1 MLIESPKNTVSDEY
15 IKELEHELN
24 ELKLNKQREIFN
36 SQAIQLMYQ
45 AFVNA
50 SDADE
55 YFKQALEIIGS
66 YSDVD
71 YAWLITPFCD
81 DVRLVRSYLVSPH
94 PGADINIR
102 DVPLAEVIP
111 NSERLS
117 KYVGACFSS
126 QYITPSAIGIPSQDF
141 SGPSQQIMTKIEIKT
156 GEPMLLGINYADPES
171 TFDETDVF
179 YFSLLAN
186 EFEKNACTLQ
196 RLKNKSLLF
205 ENSETPMWCEDL
217 SELNDY
223 LKDLR
228 KQGVQDIEEYLA
240 NNSREI
246 YELLV
251 RMPIVKINR
260 ACLKLFKV
268 DSEEAFDGISK
279 NLLGPGAIAVFKK
292 EIAAFWN
299 SDDSFKSEFNFVNA
313 EGEIIIVELKIQ
325 IPKGDREFYLV
336 PVSLTDMTEQRRIDK
351 KLKETLLRY
360 ELVVQ
365 GSYGAIWD
373 WNVVEKNVY
382 FSKNW
387 CELRGYRQ
395 DEISDSQEEWIKG
408 IHPDDAPRILQAVQD
423 HFEGKT
429 EVFQEDYRIICKN
442 GDVKWVAD
450 RGVAEFDSEGNVL
463 RMAGSE
469 FDITERRLLDE
480 RLRLVASVY
489 ENSAEGV
496 MILNKQGVI
505 MDVNNAFEKI
515 LGFKKSEVVGSRPEM
530 FSSEKKHRSSYSSVW
545 SGLKNFKQWQG
556 EIWNHHKDRS
566 KRPSWLTISCV
577 YDGDELTH
585 YVGLMTDISQIKKS
599 EEMLYQLAH
608 HDTLTGLPN
617 RLLLNERLEQA
628 MRYALRR
635 NRHVAVIFVDLD
647 NFKFVNDGM
656 GHAVGDKLLK
666 QVAEILSETV
676 RADDT
681 VARIGGDEF
690 LLVLGDIENPENVGY
705 VAEKLL
711 NKINSKVTI
720 GDQNVRVSASMGVA
734 VYPNDGED
742 KSTLIRNADAAMY
755 RAKSSGK
762 MNFQFYTEE
771 LTKNA
776 IERMSLEADLH
787 DAISNNE
794 LHIHY
799 QPQIDI
805 KQGRVVAVEAL
816 LRWFHP
822 KLGPVSPDK
831 FIPLAEEIGLIEDIG
846 TWVLRE
852 ACAQFK
858 RWQAGGL
865 TIQTLAVNVSNRQL
879 QKGNFPEL
887 VKTILDESELGAS
900 HLELEITESMLLEN
914 PEFAVQQLHQ
924 LKKLGATIAIDD
936 FGTGYS
942 SLSYLKKL
950 PIHKLKIDKS
960 FINDIGNNGDDN
972 AITEAIIAM
981 SERLSLDVIAEGVE
995 TENQESFLL
1004 QNGCNNVQ
1012 GFHYCKP
1019 LPATEV
1025 SSYIS
1030 AKRLNPKS

>member
-1 MLIESPKNTVSDEY
+1 MKVSNEH
-15 IKELEHELN
+15 IHELEREIN
-24 ELKLNKQREIFN
+24 ELKLNKQREIRN
-36 SQAIQLMYQ
+36 ARAIESMYA
-45 AFVNA
+45 AFVN
-50 SDADE
+50 SSGSDE
-55 YFKQALEIIGS
+55 YFELALEIIRS
-66 YSDVD
+66 NINVD

-81 DVRLVRSYLVSPH
+81 EVRLVRSYMVSAH
-94 PGADINIR
+94 PNSSIDIR
-102 DVPLAEVIP
+102 DISLSQVLPD
-111 NSERLS
+111 SELLS
-117 KYVGACFSS
+117 QPIDACFSPCN
-126 QYITPSAIGIPSQDF
+126 INPSIIGIP
-141 SGPSQQIMTKIEIKT
+141 GPTSATRPPSIVMKIEIQT
-156 GEPMLLGINYADPES
+156 GEPMLLGISHSEPKRVFN
-171 TFDETDVF
+171 DEDSYDF
-179 YFSLLAN
+179 LKLAN
-186 EFEKNACTLQ
+186 EFQKNVCTLQ

-223 LKDLR
+223 LKSLR
-228 KQGVQDIEEYLA
+228 QQGVEDIEEYLS
-240 NNSREI
+240 NNSQEI
-246 YELLV
+246 YKLLL

-268 DSEEAFDGISK
+268 NSREEFDEISK
-279 NLLGPGAIAVFKK
+279 NLLGPGAINMFKK
-292 EIAAFWN
+292 EVAAFWN
-299 SDDSFKSEFNFVNA
+299 SEDSFKSEFNFINA
-313 EGEIIIVELKIQ
+313 KGEIIVVELKIQ

-360 ELVVQ
+360 ELVVK

-373 WNVVEKNVY
+373 WNVKEKNVY
-382 FSKNW
+382 FSKSW
-387 CELRGYRQ
+387 CELRGYDK
-395 DEISDSQEEWIKG
+395 DEISDSEEEWVKG
-408 IHPDDAPRILQAVQD
+408 IHPDDVQRVMNAVQD
-423 HFEGKT
+423 HFDRKT
-429 EVFQEDYRIICKN
+429 DVFQEDYRIVCKN
-442 GDVKWVAD
+442 GDIKWVAD
-450 RGVAEFDSEGNVL
+450 RGVAEYDLEGHVL

-469 FDITERRLLDE
+469 FDITERRRLDE

-496 MILNKQGVI
+496 MILNKQGII

-515 LGFKKSEVVGSRPEM
+515 LGFRKAEVVGSRPEM

-566 KRPSWLTISCV
+566 HRPSWLTISCV

-635 NRHVAVIFVDLD
+635 ERHVAVVFVDLD

-690 LLVLGDIENPENVGY
+690 LLVLGDIQNPENVGY

-711 NKINSKVTI
+711 KKINSKVTVD
-720 GDQNVRVSASMGVA
+720 GQDLRVSASMGVA
-734 VYPNDGED
+734 VYPGDGED

-787 DAISNNE
+787 DAISRQE
-794 LHIHY
+794 LHLHY

-805 KQGRVVAVEAL
+805 RLGKVVAVEAL
-816 LRWFHP
+816 IRWQHP
-822 KLGPVSPDK
+822 RLGLISPDK

-846 TWVLRE
+846 TWVLQE
-852 ACAQFK
+852 ACTQFK
-858 RWQAGGL
+858 QWRMAGFP
-865 TIQTLAVNVSNRQL
+865 IQTLAVNVSNRQL
-879 QKGNFPEL
+879 HKGNFPN
-887 VKTILDESELGAS
+887 VVHSILQSSELEAH

-914 PEFAVQQLHQ
+914 PDFAVQQLKQ
-924 LKKLGATIAIDD
+924 LKELGVSIAIDD

-942 SLSYLKKL
+942 SLSYLKRL

-960 FINDIGNNGDDN
+960 FIHDIGDDGDDN

-981 SERLSLDVIAEGVE
+981 SERLSLGVIAEGVE
-995 TENQESFLL
+995 TENQRDFLL
-1004 QNGCNNVQ
+1004 KNGCNNVQ

-1019 LPATEV
+1019 LPVEEIT
-1025 SSYIS
+1025 SYMK
-1030 AKRLNPKS
+1030 AMLELQA